1 MVTSGLRLRRKFFPF
16 YSEVKGMA
24 VLFAKYLDLFD
35 PVFCHKVVGSSDT
48 LLFVLPNDCRAVS
61 VHTFT
66 IQAPSD
72 VILSYSVCVILHFL
86 RKWLSGPEVLSV
98 IDTDNWISRSRIS
111 AQDI

>member
-1 MVTSGLRLRRKFFPF
+1 MVTSGLRLRRKFFPS
-16 YSEVKGMA
+16 YSGVKGMA

-35 PVFCHKVVGSSDT
+35 PVFCNKVVGSSDT

-86 RKWLSGPEVLSV
+86 RKWLF
-98 IDTDNWISRSRIS
+98 RS
-111 AQDI
+111 